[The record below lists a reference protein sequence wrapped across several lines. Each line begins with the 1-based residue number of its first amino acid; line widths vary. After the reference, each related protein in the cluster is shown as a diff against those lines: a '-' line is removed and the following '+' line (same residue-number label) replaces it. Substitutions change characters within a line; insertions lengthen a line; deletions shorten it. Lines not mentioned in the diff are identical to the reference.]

1 MRDRNSEKDPETGIR
16 WAALAARRREAAAIP
31 LLPSDP
37 LLLRARD
44 VWTRPVPSAFVA

>member
-16 WAALAARRREAAAIP
+16 WAALAARRREATAI
-31 LLPSDP
+31 P